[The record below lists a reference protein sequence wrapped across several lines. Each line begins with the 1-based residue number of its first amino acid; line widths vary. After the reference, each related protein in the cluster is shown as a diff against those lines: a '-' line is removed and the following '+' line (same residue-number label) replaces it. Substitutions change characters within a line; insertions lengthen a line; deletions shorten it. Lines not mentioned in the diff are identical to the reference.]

1 MVWANVSFHNAVQI
15 CKWFYINQPF
25 INVCLAANSPF
36 FNTVEE
42 FFPVWQCKDYDQ
54 NPYTRD
60 NLLQAMDLACG
71 DTVVESCQNW
81 IRHTEGDFPHFL
93 ARENVACDVDEF
105 LWPDP
110 AQTGE
115 SEAE

>member
-1 MVWANVSFHNAVQI
+1 
-15 CKWFYINQPF
+15 
-25 INVCLAANSPF
+25 
-36 FNTVEE
+36 
-42 FFPVWQCKDYDQ
+42 
-54 NPYTRD
+54 
-60 NLLQAMDLACG
+60 MDLACG